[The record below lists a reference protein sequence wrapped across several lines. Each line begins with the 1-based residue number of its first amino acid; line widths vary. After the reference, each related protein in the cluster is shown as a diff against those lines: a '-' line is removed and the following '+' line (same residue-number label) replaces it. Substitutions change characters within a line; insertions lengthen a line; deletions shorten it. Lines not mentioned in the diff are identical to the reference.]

1 MARPSNTDER
11 RAQIARALLTVMA
24 RKGYDGASIA
34 EVAEAAQLTPGLVH
48 YHFESKR
55 EILLLA
61 LKELGRGHLSRLE
74 ERLRGSG
81 GDPARQ
87 LEAFL
92 DFHLG
97 LGADAN
103 PEALA
108 CWVLVGGEALREPMV
123 QSLFEGTVAQLC
135 RRLEVILR
143 GGVEQGAFACAHLDA
158 VAAGIIALIQGYLAL
173 AASARS
179 TIPRGSAARTARL
192 MVKGLLSPGVPG
204 ERRASRRGKE
214 GRR

>member
-1 MARPSNTDER
+1 M
-11 RAQIARALLTVMA
+11 MA

-34 EVAEAAQLTPGLVH
+34 EVAQAAHLTPGLVH

-55 EILLLA
+55 EILLVALEELA
-61 LKELGRGHLSRLE
+61 QGHASRLE
-74 ERLRGSG
+74 ERLRGAG
-81 GDPARQ
+81 GDPARE

-97 LGADAN
+97 LGADDN

-108 CWVLVGGEALREPMV
+108 CWVLVGGESLREPEI
-123 QSLFEGTVAQLC
+123 QSLFEASVAQLS
-135 RRLEVILR
+135 RRLGAILR
-143 GGVEQGAFACAHLDA
+143 AGIERGAFACADLDA
-158 VAAGIIALIQGYLAL
+158 AAAGIIALIQGYFAL

-192 MVKGLLSPGVPG
+192 MVRGLLPPGAPSAQG
-204 ERRASRRGKE
+204 ASGTDKEERR
-214 GRR
+214 